1 MNPIK
6 EWVEHHL
13 PNKNDED
20 LWYLAAEVLTE
31 LSKRDKVKYRIRATD
46 ESIEQKLQSL

>member
-13 PNKNDED
+13 PIKDDED

-31 LSKRDKVKYRIRATD
+31 LSKRDKVQYRIRATD

>member
-1 MNPIK
+1 MNPIR

-20 LWYLAAEVLTE
+20 LWYLTSELLTE
-31 LSKRDKVKYRIRATD
+31 LSKRDKVQYMIRATD
-46 ESIEQKLQSL
+46 ESVEQKLKSL

>member
-31 LSKRDKVKYRIRATD
+31 LSK
-46 ESIEQKLQSL
+46 ESTRFAMLNGPASTLDNI

>member
-20 LWYLAAEVLTE
+20 LWVY
-31 LSKRDKVKYRIRATD
+31 D
-46 ESIEQKLQSL
+46 QKLSDELIRPSKEEVKIARENINA

>member
-31 LSKRDKVKYRIRATD
+31 LSKRDRVSYQIRATD
-46 ESIEQKLQSL
+46 ESVENKLQSL